1 VQPEELLELRVLE
14 QQRAQVIA
22 VLQQQEQLVV
32 PEVQRVL
39 VVQHMLVDLLQTML
53 LQELF

>member
-1 VQPEELLELRVLE
+1 VQPEELLELQVME
-14 QQRAQVIA
+14 HQQVQVIV

-32 PEVQRVL
+32 PEVHQVPE
-39 VVQHMLVDLLQTML
+39 VQHMLADLLQTML